1 MSKAEASI
9 AALEA
14 QLDEVLRVRN
24 TEPEKLL
31 ISEREQYEAQ
41 LQSEFLAVVGVSWFY
56 SRKT

>member
-41 LQSEFLAVVGVSWFY
+41 LQSEFLALVGVS
-56 SRKT
+56 